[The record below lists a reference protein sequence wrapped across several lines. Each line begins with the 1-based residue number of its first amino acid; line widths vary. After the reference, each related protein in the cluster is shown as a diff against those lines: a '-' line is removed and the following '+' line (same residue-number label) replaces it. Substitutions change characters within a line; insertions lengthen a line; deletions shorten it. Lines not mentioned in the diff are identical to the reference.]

1 MTDQALVTNTAPVI
15 TDWRSEFS
23 GWLEERGKS
32 ARTIAAYQQD
42 IGRFEEWFAVVN
54 QQPLTPDLVTGVDLR
69 AYREHSIQT
78 ERVSAATWNRRR
90 ASLAQLCIWAQQAGH
105 LQYNPF
111 TGVRP
116 MDEMEQ
122 PPRWLNRPDQGRV
135 MRQVERLANTASTA
149 AWQKQAARD
158 QAMFALMRHSGLRV
172 SELVALNMGD
182 LSLTERGGRVIV
194 RRGKGDKRREIP
206 LNSEARRA
214 INYWLSLRGAGED
227 GEPVFNGKGST
238 RLTTRTVQRRVSD
251 IGRMAGVDITP
262 HQLRHTFLKRMV
274 ENGVPVTDAQT
285 LAGHSRIETTRRYLT
300 PGWDDLA
307 AAVEKS
313 L

>member
-1 MTDQALVTNTAPVI
+1 MTDQALVTITAPVI
-15 TDWRSEFS
+15 DWRSEFS

-32 ARTIAAYQQD
+32 ARTITAYRQD
-42 IGRFEEWFAVVN
+42 IGRFAEWFAAVN
-54 QQPLTPDLVTGVDLR
+54 RQPLTPDLVTGYDLR

-90 ASLAQLCIWAQQAGH
+90 ASLAQLCNWARQAGY
-105 LQYNPF
+105 LVYDPF
-111 TGVRP
+111 QGVLP
-116 MDEMEQ
+116 MGEVELA
-122 PPRWLNRPDQGRV
+122 PRWLNRSDQGRV
-135 MRQVERLANTASTA
+135 MRQVERLANTATTA

-158 QAMFALMRHSGLRV
+158 QAMFALMRQCGLRV
-172 SELVALNMGD
+172 GELVALNLEDITLG
-182 LSLTERGGRVIV
+182 ERSGSVVI
-194 RRGKGDKRREIP
+194 RRGKGDKRRVVP
-206 LNSEARRA
+206 LNSEARLVLGR
-214 INYWLSLRGAGED
+214 WLDLRGPGGS
-227 GEPVFNGKGST
+227 GEPVFNGKGTT
-238 RLTTRTVQRRVSD
+238 RLTTRTVERRVAD

-300 PGWDDLA
+300 PGWDDLT